1 MIDRIRSLSLRVKLL
16 LLILGMGCIS
26 LLLFFTLWN
35 NIAFAWSVAKY
46 LPCFSF
52 DEEAFVGELRQD
64 AQNYTVPEYNDGKNG
79 KNTMEGF
86 FAPADKYTGIYIYGS
101 DDGLYRASKYPEILN
116 SFIIG
121 TVLERGASLIDIYGK
136 PGYEPEFYTLEFQN
150 GPADVLIQNYRYA
163 AFVYPYLIVIVCLCV
178 GIFLFSILTYINR
191 RMKDIL
197 CLKQEILLMASGDL
211 SHPVPFC
218 GQDEIGTLSTELDC
232 LRQTLSEQIAKEAE
246 SRQANQDLITAMS
259 HDLRTPLTILKGY
272 LEVLKLKQTHASE
285 LSETYLERCL
295 KKADDIRE
303 MTDRMFEYALVFGEQ
318 EDFSPTELPA
328 SFLCQC
334 IRENMDFL
342 ALAGFET
349 KKTPDA
355 SDVLLPCGK
364 GSLADTVFTGDETM
378 LKRIFNNL
386 FSNILKYGEKSV
398 PVTVSLQVA
407 KDANPVTAASNELF
421 LEISLLN
428 AVKEDR
434 KDIAGNGIGLKSV
447 LKMLTLHHGTLTQEK
462 TDGMYR
468 IRLCFPLSLPQIKE
482 G

>member
-52 DEEAFVGELRQD
+52 DEEAFVEELRRD
-64 AQNYTVPEYNDGKNG
+64 APNYTVPQYNDGKNG

-86 FAPADKYTGIYIYGS
+86 FTPTDKYTGIYIYGS

-121 TVLERGASLIDIYGK
+121 TVLERGAYLIDIYGK
-136 PGYEPEFYTLEFQN
+136 PDYEPEFYTLEFQN

-211 SHPVPFC
+211 SHPVPSC

-303 MTDRMFEYALVFGEQ
+303 MTDRMFEYALIYEENEVPELRKMPISILQ
-318 EDFSPTELPA
+318 EILMENCDF
-328 SFLCQC
+328 
-334 IRENMDFL
+334 IN
-342 ALAGFET
+342 LAGFSVEQNIRF
-349 KKTPDA
+349 PD
-355 SDVLLPCGK
+355 S
-364 GSLADTVFTGDETM
+364 SFSGDEVM
-378 LKRIFNNL
+378 LKRIFSNL
-386 FSNILKYGEKSV
+386 FSNILKYGDKKAPVIVQAV
-398 PVTVSLQVA
+398 PTRGRL
-407 KDANPVTAASNELF
+407 KITLT
-421 LEISLLN
+421 N
-428 AVKEDR
+428 AVRQTEEDVESNR
-434 KDIAGNGIGLKSV
+434 IGLKSTE
-447 LKMLTLHHGTLTQEK
+447 KMIQMHQGE
-462 TDGMYR
+462 MYT
-468 IRLCFPLSLPQIKE
+468 IDENHVFTVEICFDISVP
-482 G
+482 